1 MVTLDPST
9 KISISSLPSMVSC
22 SVVRAMFREFKSEL
36 NLSSTSTSCSLLFPP
51 SILDMQG
58 RRTVLTAESRTLVYF
73 LTLLGIGVDS
83 ILNLTLSKVD
93 NSSTYLVQ
101 YSSFSSTILS
111 SSFSSFLL
119 SEDPSLVDLTSSLS
133 SSTFLV
139 VSSQVFPKPIVFLY
153 ENLMFSD
160 LRVLTSFRGIR
171 GRETSPSMQMFSLSL
186 SSRWRF
192 HFCSTPENPW
202 KAVISQL

>member
-93 NSSTYLVQ
+93 NSSMYLVQ

-139 VSSQVFPKPIVFLY
+139 VSTHFL
-153 ENLMFSD
+153 LDLPTSD
-160 LRVLTSFRGIR
+160 LS
-171 GRETSPSMQMFSLSL
+171 
-186 SSRWRF
+186 
-192 HFCSTPENPW
+192 FCSSER
-202 KAVISQL
+202 